1 MNCKE
6 KKTIYS
12 RLQIWKLYLAAAGI
26 LFGVMFLYIPGRA
39 ATVDFNARMTEL
51 QNKFPNGKYWNH
63 VGISGDNSD
72 GYTSSPCDATL
83 HKIKDGRHTNG
94 TNGCTCNHFAC
105 KGHLS
110 AAQCMGFANK
120 LGYDV
125 FGDTTW
131 TLHTNSG
138 KAYQEIK
145 VGDIVRISGSHSVF
159 IIAKNG
165 NVVTVGE
172 ANYRPNCEISWGRTI
187 DLTTVTITNYERA
200 DNYTTVLGTAPSN
213 ATVITVPNTPSTTE
227 QVTTSQATTEQSTT
241 EKSTETTSQTTSST
255 GFRKAKDGIHQ
266 YYYINGKMVKK
277 KWFTVNG
284 KDYYA
289 NEKGLILLSQW
300 LYKGNTLVYVKSDGA
315 VAKNELVKI
324 GKNTYFFKSNGKRSS
339 GWKKYKGKYYY
350 CNKKGIVQKKKWIK
364 KGKNRYYVDKKG
376 IRVQGKTFRITG
388 KMYYFGSNGKM
399 VKNKKITYNGTIY
412 KANKLGQCKIIG
424 HE

>member
-12 RLQIWKLYLAAAGI
+12 RLQIWKLYLATAGI
-26 LFGVMFLYIPGRA
+26 LFGVMFLHIPGRA

-72 GYTSSPCDATL
+72 GYTSSPCTL
-83 HKIKDGRHTNG
+83 HKASNVSHVYG

-145 VGDIVRISGSHSVF
+145 VGDIVRIGGSHSVF

-172 ANYRPNCEISWGRTI
+172 ANYKPNCEISWGRTI
-187 DLTTVTITNYERA
+187 DLTTEIITNYERA
-200 DNYTTVLGTAPSN
+200 DNYATVLGTAPSN
-213 ATVITVPNTPSTTE
+213 ATVITALNTPGTAE
-227 QVTTSQATTEQSTT
+227 QVTTL
-241 EKSTETTSQTTSST
+241 QTTSFT

-266 YYYINGKMVKK
+266 YYYIDGKMVKK

-315 VAKNELVKI
+315 VAKKELVKI

-399 VKNKKITYNGTIY
+399 VKNKKVTYNGTIY

>member
-26 LFGVMFLYIPGRA
+26 LFGVMFLNIPGRA
-39 ATVDFNARMTEL
+39 ATVDFNARMREL

-63 VGISGDNSD
+63 VGMSVDNSD

-125 FGDTTW
+125 FGETKW

-145 VGDIVRISGSHSVF
+145 VGDIVRIGGSHSVF

-172 ANYRPNCEISWGRTI
+172 ANYKPNCEISWGRTI
-187 DLTTVTITNYERA
+187 DLTTEIITNYERA
-200 DNYTTVLGTAPSN
+200 DNYAAVLGTAPSN
-213 ATVITVPNTPSTTE
+213 ATVITVPDTPGATEQTTTE
-227 QVTTSQATTEQSTT
+227 QPTT
-241 EKSTETTSQTTSST
+241 EKSTETTSST

-277 KWFTVNG
+277 KWFTVKG

-315 VAKNELVKI
+315 VAKKELVKI

-399 VKNKKITYNGTIY
+399 VKNKKVTYNGTIY

>member
-12 RLQIWKLYLAAAGI
+12 RLQIWKLYLATAGI
-26 LFGVMFLYIPGRA
+26 LFGVMFLHIPGRA

-72 GYTSSPCDATL
+72 GYTSSPCTL
-83 HKIKDGRHTNG
+83 HKASNVSHVYG

-105 KGHLS
+105 KGHVS
-110 AAQCMGFANK
+110 ATQCMGFANK

-145 VGDIVRISGSHSVF
+145 VGDIVRIGGSHSVF

-172 ANYRPNCEISWGRTI
+172 ANYKPNCEISWGRTI
-187 DLTTVTITNYERA
+187 DLTTEIITNYERA
-200 DNYTTVLGTAPSN
+200 DNYAAVLGTAPSN
-213 ATVITVPNTPSTTE
+213 AAVITALNTPGTAE
-227 QVTTSQATTEQSTT
+227 QVTTL
-241 EKSTETTSQTTSST
+241 QTTSFT

-266 YYYINGKMVKK
+266 YYYIDGKMVKK

-315 VAKNELVKI
+315 VAKKELVKI

-399 VKNKKITYNGTIY
+399 VKNKKVTYNGTIY

>member
-63 VGISGDNSD
+63 VGMSGDNSD

-145 VGDIVRISGSHSVF
+145 VGDIVRIGGSHSVF

-172 ANYRPNCEISWGRTI
+172 ANYKPNCEISWGRTI
-187 DLTTVTITNYERA
+187 DLTKEIITNYERA
-200 DNYTTVLGTAPSN
+200 DNYAAVLGTA
-213 ATVITVPNTPSTTE
+213 E
-227 QVTTSQATTEQSTT
+227 QVTTEQTTTEQSTI
-241 EKSTETTSQTTSST
+241 EKSTETTSFT

-399 VKNKKITYNGTIY
+399 VKNKKVTYNGTIY

>member
-63 VGISGDNSD
+63 VGMSGDNSD

-145 VGDIVRISGSHSVF
+145 VGDIVRIGGSHSVF

-172 ANYRPNCEISWGRTI
+172 ANYKPNCEISWGRTI
-187 DLTTVTITNYERA
+187 DLTKEIITNYERA
-200 DNYTTVLGTAPSN
+200 DNYAAVLGTA
-213 ATVITVPNTPSTTE
+213 E
-227 QVTTSQATTEQSTT
+227 QVTTEQTTTEQSTI
-241 EKSTETTSQTTSST
+241 EKSTETTSFT

-277 KWFTVNG
+277 KWFTVKG

-315 VAKNELVKI
+315 VAKKELVKI

-399 VKNKKITYNGTIY
+399 VKNKKVTYNGTIY

>member
-1 MNCKE
+1 MEGIRKMNCKE

-12 RLQIWKLYLAAAGI
+12 RLQIWKLYLATAGI
-26 LFGVMFLYIPGRA
+26 LFGVMFLHIPGRA

-72 GYTSSPCDATL
+72 GYTSSPCTL
-83 HKIKDGRHTNG
+83 HKASNVSHVYG

-145 VGDIVRISGSHSVF
+145 VGDIVRIGGSHSVF

-172 ANYRPNCEISWGRTI
+172 ANYKPNCEISWGRTI
-187 DLTTVTITNYERA
+187 DLTTEIITNYERA
-200 DNYTTVLGTAPSN
+200 DNYAAVLGTAPSN
-213 ATVITVPNTPSTTE
+213 ATVITALNTPGTAE
-227 QVTTSQATTEQSTT
+227 QVTTL
-241 EKSTETTSQTTSST
+241 QTTSFT

-315 VAKNELVKI
+315 VAKKELVKI

-399 VKNKKITYNGTIY
+399 VKNKKVTYNGTIY

>member
-12 RLQIWKLYLAAAGI
+12 GLQIWKLYLAAAGI
-26 LFGVMFLYIPGRA
+26 LFGVMFLHIPGRA

-72 GYTSSPCDATL
+72 GCTSSPCTL
-83 HKIKDGRHTNG
+83 HKASNVSHVYG

-145 VGDIVRISGSHSVF
+145 VGDIVRIGGSHSVF

-172 ANYRPNCEISWGRTI
+172 ANYKPNCEISWGRTI
-187 DLTTVTITNYERA
+187 DLTKEIITNYERA
-200 DNYTTVLGTAPSN
+200 DNYVAVLGTAPSN
-213 ATVITVPNTPSTTE
+213 ATVITALDTPGAAE
-227 QVTTSQATTEQSTT
+227 QVTTE
-241 EKSTETTSQTTSST
+241 QTTSFT

-399 VKNKKITYNGTIY
+399 VKNKKVTYNGTIY

>member
-1 MNCKE
+1 MNCME

-26 LFGVMFLYIPGRA
+26 LFGVMFLNIPGRA

-63 VGISGDNSD
+63 VGMSVDNSD
-72 GYTSSPCDATL
+72 GYTSSPCTL
-83 HKIKDGRHTNG
+83 HKASNVSHVYG

-172 ANYRPNCEISWGRTI
+172 ANYKANCEISWGRTI

-200 DNYTTVLGTAPSN
+200 DNYAAVLGTAPSN
-213 ATVITVPNTPSTTE
+213 ATVITVPNTS
-227 QVTTSQATTEQSTT
+227 STTEQSTT
-241 EKSTETTSQTTSST
+241 EKSTETTSST

-315 VAKNELVKI
+315 VAKKELVKI

-399 VKNKKITYNGTIY
+399 VKNKKVTYNGTIY

>member
-26 LFGVMFLYIPGRA
+26 LFGVMFLHIPGRA

-172 ANYRPNCEISWGRTI
+172 ANYKPNCEISWGRTI
-187 DLTTVTITNYERA
+187 DLTKEIITNYERA
-200 DNYTTVLGTAPSN
+200 DNYAEVLGTAPSN
-213 ATVITVPNTPSTTE
+213 ATVITALNTPGAAE
-227 QVTTSQATTEQSTT
+227 QVTTEQTTTEQSTT
-241 EKSTETTSQTTSST
+241 EKSTETTFST

-315 VAKNELVKI
+315 VAKKELVKI

-399 VKNKKITYNGTIY
+399 VKNKKVTYNGTIY

>member
-1 MNCKE
+1 MNCME

-12 RLQIWKLYLAAAGI
+12 RLQIWKICLAAAGI
-26 LFGVMFLYIPGRA
+26 LFGVMFLNIPGRA

-63 VGISGDNSD
+63 VGMSVDNSD

-125 FGDTTW
+125 FGNTTW

-145 VGDIVRISGSHSVF
+145 VGDIVRIGGSHSVF

-172 ANYRPNCEISWGRTI
+172 ANYKPNCEISWGRTI

-200 DNYTTVLGTAPSN
+200 DNYATVLGMAPSN
-213 ATVITVPNTPSTTE
+213 ATVITALNTPGTAE
-227 QVTTSQATTEQSTT
+227 QVTTL
-241 EKSTETTSQTTSST
+241 QTTSFT

-266 YYYINGKMVKK
+266 YYYIDGKMVKK

-315 VAKNELVKI
+315 VAKKELVKI

-399 VKNKKITYNGTIY
+399 VKNKKVTYNGTIY

>member
-1 MNCKE
+1 MNCME

-12 RLQIWKLYLAAAGI
+12 RLQIWKICLAAAGI
-26 LFGVMFLYIPGRA
+26 LFGVMFLNIPGRA

-51 QNKFPNGKYWNH
+51 QNKFPNEKYWNH
-63 VGISGDNSD
+63 VGMSVDNSD
-72 GYTSSPCDATL
+72 GYTSSPCDAKL

-172 ANYRPNCEISWGRTI
+172 ANYKPNCEISWGRTI

-200 DNYTTVLGTAPSN
+200 DNYATVLGTAPSN
-213 ATVITVPNTPSTTE
+213 ATVITVPDTPGAAEQTTTE
-227 QVTTSQATTEQSTT
+227 QPTT
-241 EKSTETTSQTTSST
+241 EKSTETTSST

-277 KWFTVNG
+277 KWFTVKG

-315 VAKNELVKI
+315 VAKKELVKI

-399 VKNKKITYNGTIY
+399 VKNKKVTYNGTIY

>member
-26 LFGVMFLYIPGRA
+26 LFGVMFLHIPGRA

-172 ANYRPNCEISWGRTI
+172 AFINI
-187 DLTTVTITNYERA
+187 IT
-200 DNYTTVLGTAPSN
+200 S
-213 ATVITVPNTPSTTE
+213 
-227 QVTTSQATTEQSTT
+227 
-241 EKSTETTSQTTSST
+241 
-255 GFRKAKDGIHQ
+255 
-266 YYYINGKMVKK
+266 MVK
-277 KWFTVNG
+277 W
-284 KDYYA
+284 
-289 NEKGLILLSQW
+289 
-300 LYKGNTLVYVKSDGA
+300 
-315 VAKNELVKI
+315 
-324 GKNTYFFKSNGKRSS
+324 
-339 GWKKYKGKYYY
+339 
-350 CNKKGIVQKKKWIK
+350 
-364 KGKNRYYVDKKG
+364 
-376 IRVQGKTFRITG
+376 
-388 KMYYFGSNGKM
+388 
-399 VKNKKITYNGTIY
+399 
-412 KANKLGQCKIIG
+412 
-424 HE
+424 

>member
-1 MNCKE
+1 MNCME

-12 RLQIWKLYLAAAGI
+12 RLQIWKICLAAAGI
-26 LFGVMFLYIPGRA
+26 LFGVMFLNIPGRA

-51 QNKFPNGKYWNH
+51 QNKFPNDKYWNH

-72 GYTSSPCDATL
+72 GYTSSPCTL
-83 HKIKDGRHTNG
+83 HKASNVSHVYG

-105 KGHLS
+105 KGHVS
-110 AAQCMGFANK
+110 ATQCMGFANK

-172 ANYRPNCEISWGRTI
+172 ANYKPNCEISWGRTI
-187 DLTTVTITNYERA
+187 DLTTEIITNYERA
-200 DNYTTVLGTAPSN
+200 DNYAAVLGTAPSN
-213 ATVITVPNTPSTTE
+213 ATVITALNTPGTAE
-227 QVTTSQATTEQSTT
+227 QVTTL
-241 EKSTETTSQTTSST
+241 QTTSFT

-315 VAKNELVKI
+315 VAKKELVKI

-399 VKNKKITYNGTIY
+399 VKNKKVTYNGTIY

>member
-26 LFGVMFLYIPGRA
+26 LFWVMFLHIPGRA
-39 ATVDFNARMTEL
+39 AMVDFNARMTEL

-63 VGISGDNSD
+63 VGMSGDNSD
-72 GYTSSPCDATL
+72 GYTSSPCTL
-83 HKIKDGRHTNG
+83 HKASNVSHVNG
-94 TNGCTCNHFAC
+94 TKGCTCNHFAC

-172 ANYRPNCEISWGRTI
+172 ANYKPNCEISWGRKI

-200 DNYTTVLGTAPSN
+200 DNY
-213 ATVITVPNTPSTTE
+213 ATVITVPDTPGTAEQTTTE
-227 QVTTSQATTEQSTT
+227 QTTT
-241 EKSTETTSQTTSST
+241 EKSTEATSQTTSPT

-376 IRVQGKTFRITG
+376 IRVQGKTFKITG

-399 VKNKKITYNGTIY
+399 VKNKKVTYNGTIY

>member
-12 RLQIWKLYLAAAGI
+12 RLQIWKLYLATAGI
-26 LFGVMFLYIPGRA
+26 LFGVMFLHIPGRA

-72 GYTSSPCDATL
+72 GYTSSPCTL
-83 HKIKDGRHTNG
+83 HKASNVSHVYG

-145 VGDIVRISGSHSVF
+145 VGDIVRIGGSHSVF

-172 ANYRPNCEISWGRTI
+172 ANYKPNCEISWGRTI
-187 DLTTVTITNYERA
+187 DLTTEIITNYERA
-200 DNYTTVLGTAPSN
+200 DNYAAVLGTAPSN
-213 ATVITVPNTPSTTE
+213 ATVITALNTPGTAE
-227 QVTTSQATTEQSTT
+227 QVTTL
-241 EKSTETTSQTTSST
+241 QTTSFT

-277 KWFTVNG
+277 KWFTVKG

-315 VAKNELVKI
+315 VAKKELVKI

-399 VKNKKITYNGTIY
+399 VKNKKVTYNGTIY

>member
-63 VGISGDNSD
+63 VGMSGDNSD

-145 VGDIVRISGSHSVF
+145 VGDIVRIGGSHSVF

-172 ANYRPNCEISWGRTI
+172 ANYKPNCEISWGRTI
-187 DLTTVTITNYERA
+187 DLTKEIITNYERA
-200 DNYTTVLGTAPSN
+200 DNYAAVLGTAPSN
-213 ATVITVPNTPSTTE
+213 ATVITALNTPGAAE
-227 QVTTSQATTEQSTT
+227 QVTTE
-241 EKSTETTSQTTSST
+241 QTTSFT

-399 VKNKKITYNGTIY
+399 VKNKKVTYNGTIY

>member
-6 KKTIYS
+6 KKTIYN

-26 LFGVMFLYIPGRA
+26 LFGVMFLNIPGRA

-63 VGISGDNSD
+63 VGMSVDNSD

-125 FGDTTW
+125 FGETKW

-145 VGDIVRISGSHSVF
+145 VGDIVRIGGSHSVF

-172 ANYRPNCEISWGRTI
+172 ANYKPNCEISWGRTI
-187 DLTTVTITNYERA
+187 DLTTEIITNYERA
-200 DNYTTVLGTAPSN
+200 DNYAAVLGTAPSN
-213 ATVITVPNTPSTTE
+213 ATVITVPDTPGATEQTTTE
-227 QVTTSQATTEQSTT
+227 QPTT
-241 EKSTETTSQTTSST
+241 EKSTETTSST

-277 KWFTVNG
+277 KWFTVKG

-315 VAKNELVKI
+315 VAKKELVKI

-399 VKNKKITYNGTIY
+399 VKNKKVTYNGTIY

>member
-1 MNCKE
+1 MNCME

-12 RLQIWKLYLAAAGI
+12 RLQIWKICLAAAGI

-39 ATVDFNARMTEL
+39 ATVDFNARMTKL

-63 VGISGDNSD
+63 VGMSVDNSD
-72 GYTSSPCDATL
+72 GCTSSPCTL
-83 HKIKDGRHTNG
+83 HKASNVSHVYG
-94 TNGCTCNHFAC
+94 TNGCTCNHFPEHWINGALG
-105 KGHLS
+105 KTS

-172 ANYRPNCEISWGRTI
+172 ANYKPNCEISWGRTI

-200 DNYTTVLGTAPSN
+200 DNYATVLGTAPSN
-213 ATVITVPNTPSTTE
+213 ATVITVPDTPGAAEQTTTE
-227 QVTTSQATTEQSTT
+227 QPTT
-241 EKSTETTSQTTSST
+241 EKSTETTSST

-277 KWFTVNG
+277 KWFTVKG

-315 VAKNELVKI
+315 VAKKELVKI

-350 CNKKGIVQKKKWIK
+350 CNKKGI
-364 KGKNRYYVDKKG
+364 
-376 IRVQGKTFRITG
+376 RVQGKTFRITG

-399 VKNKKITYNGTIY
+399 VKNKKVTYNGTIY

>member
-1 MNCKE
+1 MNCME

-12 RLQIWKLYLAAAGI
+12 RLQIWKICLAAAGI
-26 LFGVMFLYIPGRA
+26 LFGVMFLNIPGRA

-51 QNKFPNGKYWNH
+51 QNKFPNEKYWNH
-63 VGISGDNSD
+63 VGMSVDNSD
-72 GYTSSPCDATL
+72 GYTSSPCDAKL

-172 ANYRPNCEISWGRTI
+172 ANYKPNCEISWGRTI

-200 DNYTTVLGTAPSN
+200 DNYATVLGTAPSN
-213 ATVITVPNTPSTTE
+213 ATVITVPNTSSTTE
-227 QVTTSQATTEQSTT
+227 QVTTEQTTTEQSTT
-241 EKSTETTSQTTSST
+241 EKSTETTSST

-277 KWFTVNG
+277 KWFTVKG

-315 VAKNELVKI
+315 VAKKELVKI

-399 VKNKKITYNGTIY
+399 VKNKKVTYNGTIY

>member
-1 MNCKE
+1 M
-6 KKTIYS
+6 
-12 RLQIWKLYLAAAGI
+12 
-26 LFGVMFLYIPGRA
+26 MFLHIPGRA

-72 GYTSSPCDATL
+72 GYTSSPCTL
-83 HKIKDGRHTNG
+83 HKASNVSHVYG

-145 VGDIVRISGSHSVF
+145 VGDIVRIGGSHSVF

-172 ANYRPNCEISWGRTI
+172 ANYKPNCEISWGRTI
-187 DLTTVTITNYERA
+187 DLTTEIITNYERA
-200 DNYTTVLGTAPSN
+200 DNYATVLGTAPSN
-213 ATVITVPNTPSTTE
+213 ATVITALNTPGTAE
-227 QVTTSQATTEQSTT
+227 QVTTL
-241 EKSTETTSQTTSST
+241 QTTSFT

-266 YYYINGKMVKK
+266 YYYIDGKMVKK

-315 VAKNELVKI
+315 VAKKELVKI

-399 VKNKKITYNGTIY
+399 VKNKKVTYNGTIY

>member
-26 LFGVMFLYIPGRA
+26 LFGVMFLHISGRA

-145 VGDIVRISGSHSVF
+145 VGDIVRIGGSHSVF

-187 DLTTVTITNYERA
+187 DLTKEIITNYERA
-200 DNYTTVLGTAPSN
+200 DNYVAVLGTAPSN
-213 ATVITVPNTPSTTE
+213 ATVITALNTPGAAE
-227 QVTTSQATTEQSTT
+227 QVTTE
-241 EKSTETTSQTTSST
+241 QTTSST

-399 VKNKKITYNGTIY
+399 VKNKKVTYNGTIY

>member
-1 MNCKE
+1 MNCME

-26 LFGVMFLYIPGRA
+26 LFGVMFLNIPGRA

-63 VGISGDNSD
+63 VGMSVDNSD
-72 GYTSSPCDATL
+72 GYTSSPCTL
-83 HKIKDGRHTNG
+83 HKASNVSHVYG

-172 ANYRPNCEISWGRTI
+172 ANYKANCEISWGRTI

-200 DNYTTVLGTAPSN
+200 DNYAAVLGMAPSN
-213 ATVITVPNTPSTTE
+213 ATVITVPNTS
-227 QVTTSQATTEQSTT
+227 STTEQSTT
-241 EKSTETTSQTTSST
+241 EKSTETTSST

-399 VKNKKITYNGTIY
+399 VKNKKVTYNGTIY

>member
-12 RLQIWKLYLAAAGI
+12 RLQIWKLYLATAGI
-26 LFGVMFLYIPGRA
+26 LFGVMFLHIPGRA

-72 GYTSSPCDATL
+72 GYTSSPCTL
-83 HKIKDGRHTNG
+83 HKASNVSHVYG

-145 VGDIVRISGSHSVF
+145 VGDIVRIGGSHSVF

-172 ANYRPNCEISWGRTI
+172 ANYKPNCEISWGRTI
-187 DLTTVTITNYERA
+187 DLTTEIITNYERA
-200 DNYTTVLGTAPSN
+200 DNYAAVLGTAPSN
-213 ATVITVPNTPSTTE
+213 ATVITALNTPGTAE
-227 QVTTSQATTEQSTT
+227 QVTTL
-241 EKSTETTSQTTSST
+241 QTTSFT

-277 KWFTVNG
+277 KWFMVKG

-315 VAKNELVKI
+315 VAKKELVKI

-399 VKNKKITYNGTIY
+399 VKNKKVTYNGTIY

>member
-1 MNCKE
+1 MNCME

-12 RLQIWKLYLAAAGI
+12 RLQIWKICLAAAGI
-26 LFGVMFLYIPGRA
+26 LFGVMFLNIPGRA

-51 QNKFPNGKYWNH
+51 QNKFPNEKYWNH
-63 VGISGDNSD
+63 VGMSVDNSD
-72 GYTSSPCDATL
+72 GYTSSPCDAKL

-172 ANYRPNCEISWGRTI
+172 ANYKPNCEISWGRTI

-200 DNYTTVLGTAPSN
+200 DNYATVLGTAPSN

-227 QVTTSQATTEQSTT
+227 QVTTEQTTTEQPTT
-241 EKSTETTSQTTSST
+241 EKSTETTSST

-277 KWFTVNG
+277 KWFTVKG

-315 VAKNELVKI
+315 VAKKELVKI

-350 CNKKGIVQKKKWIK
+350 CNKKGIVQKKKWTK

-399 VKNKKITYNGTIY
+399 VKNKKVTYNGTIY

>member
-1 MNCKE
+1 MNCME

-26 LFGVMFLYIPGRA
+26 LFGVMFLNIPGRA

-63 VGISGDNSD
+63 VGMSVDNSD

-145 VGDIVRISGSHSVF
+145 VGDIVRIGGSHSVF

-172 ANYRPNCEISWGRTI
+172 ANYKANCEISWGRTI

-200 DNYTTVLGTAPSN
+200 DNYEAVLGTAPSN
-213 ATVITVPNTPSTTE
+213 ATVITVPNTS
-227 QVTTSQATTEQSTT
+227 STTEQSTT
-241 EKSTETTSQTTSST
+241 EKSTETTSST

-399 VKNKKITYNGTIY
+399 VKNKKVTYNGTIY

>member
-1 MNCKE
+1 MNCME
-6 KKTIYS
+6 KKTIHS
-12 RLQIWKLYLAAAGI
+12 RLQIWKICLAAAGI
-26 LFGVMFLYIPGRA
+26 LFGVMFLNIPGRA

-63 VGISGDNSD
+63 VGMSVDNSD
-72 GYTSSPCDATL
+72 GYTSSPCDAKL

-172 ANYRPNCEISWGRTI
+172 ANYKPNCEISWGRTI

-200 DNYTTVLGTAPSN
+200 DNYATVLGTAPSN

-227 QVTTSQATTEQSTT
+227 QVTTEQTTTEQPTT
-241 EKSTETTSQTTSST
+241 EKSTETTSST

-277 KWFTVNG
+277 KWFTVKG

-315 VAKNELVKI
+315 VAKKELVKI

-399 VKNKKITYNGTIY
+399 VKNKKVTYNGTIY

>member
-12 RLQIWKLYLAAAGI
+12 RLQIWKLYLATAGI
-26 LFGVMFLYIPGRA
+26 LFGVMFLHIPGRA

-72 GYTSSPCDATL
+72 GYTSSPCTL
-83 HKIKDGRHTNG
+83 HKASNVSHVYG

-145 VGDIVRISGSHSVF
+145 VGDIVRIGGSHSVF

-172 ANYRPNCEISWGRTI
+172 ANYKPNCEISWGRTI
-187 DLTTVTITNYERA
+187 DLTTEIITNYERA
-200 DNYTTVLGTAPSN
+200 DNYATVLGTAPSN
-213 ATVITVPNTPSTTE
+213 ATVITALNTPGTAE
-227 QVTTSQATTEQSTT
+227 QVTTL
-241 EKSTETTSQTTSST
+241 QTTSFT

-266 YYYINGKMVKK
+266 YYYIDGKMVKK
-277 KWFTVNG
+277 KWFRVNG

-315 VAKNELVKI
+315 VAKKELVKI

-399 VKNKKITYNGTIY
+399 VKNKKVTYNGTIY

>member
-1 MNCKE
+1 MNCME

-12 RLQIWKLYLAAAGI
+12 RLQIWKICLAAAGI
-26 LFGVMFLYIPGRA
+26 LFGVMFLNIPGRA

-51 QNKFPNGKYWNH
+51 QNKFPNEKYWNH
-63 VGISGDNSD
+63 VGMSVDNSD
-72 GYTSSPCDATL
+72 GYTSSPCDAKL

-105 KGHLS
+105 KGHVS
-110 AAQCMGFANK
+110 ATQCMGFANK

-172 ANYRPNCEISWGRTI
+172 ANYKPNCEISWGRTI

-200 DNYTTVLGTAPSN
+200 DNYATVLGTAPSN
-213 ATVITVPNTPSTTE
+213 ATVITVPNTSSTTE
-227 QVTTSQATTEQSTT
+227 QVTTEQTTTEQSTT
-241 EKSTETTSQTTSST
+241 EKSTETTSST

-315 VAKNELVKI
+315 VAKKELVKI

-399 VKNKKITYNGTIY
+399 VKNKKVTYNGTIY

>member
-26 LFGVMFLYIPGRA
+26 LFGVMFLNIPGRA

-51 QNKFPNGKYWNH
+51 QNKFPNEKYWNH
-63 VGISGDNSD
+63 VGMSVDNSD

-125 FGDTTW
+125 FGNTTW

-145 VGDIVRISGSHSVF
+145 VGDIVRIGGSHSVF

-172 ANYRPNCEISWGRTI
+172 ANYKPNCEISWGRTI
-187 DLTTVTITNYERA
+187 DLTTEIITNYERA
-200 DNYTTVLGTAPSN
+200 DNYAAVLGTAPSN
-213 ATVITVPNTPSTTE
+213 ATVITVPNTS
-227 QVTTSQATTEQSTT
+227 STTEQSTT

-315 VAKNELVKI
+315 VAKKELVKI

-399 VKNKKITYNGTIY
+399 VKNKKVTYNGTIY

>member
-1 MNCKE
+1 MNCME

-12 RLQIWKLYLAAAGI
+12 RLQIWKICLAAAGI
-26 LFGVMFLYIPGRA
+26 LFGVMFLNIPGRA

-51 QNKFPNGKYWNH
+51 QNKFPNEKYWNH
-63 VGISGDNSD
+63 VGMSVDNSD
-72 GYTSSPCDATL
+72 GYTSSPCDAKL

-172 ANYRPNCEISWGRTI
+172 ANYKPNCEISWGRTI

-200 DNYTTVLGTAPSN
+200 DNYATVLGTASSN

-227 QVTTSQATTEQSTT
+227 QVTTEQTTTEQPTT
-241 EKSTETTSQTTSST
+241 EKSTETTSST

-277 KWFTVNG
+277 KWFTVKG

-315 VAKNELVKI
+315 VAKKELVKI

-399 VKNKKITYNGTIY
+399 VKNKKVTYNGTIY

>member
-26 LFGVMFLYIPGRA
+26 LFGVMFLHISGRA

-105 KGHLS
+105 KGHVS
-110 AAQCMGFANK
+110 ATQCMGFANK

-131 TLHTNSG
+131 TLYTNSG

-187 DLTTVTITNYERA
+187 DLTKEIITNYERA
-200 DNYTTVLGTAPSN
+200 DNYVAVLGTAPSN
-213 ATVITVPNTPSTTE
+213 ATVITALNTPGAAE
-227 QVTTSQATTEQSTT
+227 QVTTE
-241 EKSTETTSQTTSST
+241 QTTSST

-399 VKNKKITYNGTIY
+399 VKNKKVTYNGTIY

>member
-1 MNCKE
+1 MNCME

-12 RLQIWKLYLAAAGI
+12 RLQIWKICLAAAGI
-26 LFGVMFLYIPGRA
+26 LFGVMFLNIPGRA

-51 QNKFPNGKYWNH
+51 QNKFPNEKYWNH
-63 VGISGDNSD
+63 VGMSVDNSE
-72 GYTSSPCDATL
+72 GYTSSPCDAKL

-172 ANYRPNCEISWGRTI
+172 ANYKPNCEISWGRTI

-200 DNYTTVLGTAPSN
+200 DNYATVLGTAPSN

-227 QVTTSQATTEQSTT
+227 QVTTEQTTTEQPTT
-241 EKSTETTSQTTSST
+241 EKSTETTSST

-277 KWFTVNG
+277 KWFTVKG

-315 VAKNELVKI
+315 VAKKELVKI

-399 VKNKKITYNGTIY
+399 VKNKKVTYNGTIY

>member
-1 MNCKE
+1 MNCME

-12 RLQIWKLYLAAAGI
+12 RLQIWKICLAAAGI
-26 LFGVMFLYIPGRA
+26 LFGVMFLNIPGRA

-51 QNKFPNGKYWNH
+51 QNKFPNEKYWNH
-63 VGISGDNSD
+63 VGMSVDNSD
-72 GYTSSPCDATL
+72 GYTSSPCDAKL

-125 FGDTTW
+125 FGNTTW

-172 ANYRPNCEISWGRTI
+172 ANYKPNCEISWGRTI

-200 DNYTTVLGTAPSN
+200 DNYATVLGTAPSN
-213 ATVITVPNTPSTTE
+213 ATVITVPNTSSTTE
-227 QVTTSQATTEQSTT
+227 QVTTEQTTTEQ
-241 EKSTETTSQTTSST
+241 STETTSQTTSST

-315 VAKNELVKI
+315 VAKNKLVKI

-399 VKNKKITYNGTIY
+399 VKNKKVTYNGTIY

>member
-39 ATVDFNARMTEL
+39 ATVDFNARMIEL

-63 VGISGDNSD
+63 VGMSGDNSD

-145 VGDIVRISGSHSVF
+145 VGDIVRIGGSHSVF

-172 ANYRPNCEISWGRTI
+172 ANYKSNCEISWGRTI
-187 DLTTVTITNYERA
+187 DLTKEIITNYERA
-200 DNYTTVLGTAPSN
+200 DNYAAVLGTA
-213 ATVITVPNTPSTTE
+213 E
-227 QVTTSQATTEQSTT
+227 QVTTEQTTTEQSTI
-241 EKSTETTSQTTSST
+241 EKSTETTSFT

-300 LYKGNTLVYVKSDGA
+300 LYKGSTLVYVKSDGA

-399 VKNKKITYNGTIY
+399 VKNKKVTYNGTIY

>member
-1 MNCKE
+1 
-6 KKTIYS
+6 
-12 RLQIWKLYLAAAGI
+12 
-26 LFGVMFLYIPGRA
+26 
-39 ATVDFNARMTEL
+39 MTEL

-72 GYTSSPCDATL
+72 GYTSSPCTL
-83 HKIKDGRHTNG
+83 HKASNVSHVYG

-145 VGDIVRISGSHSVF
+145 VGDIVRIGGSHSVF

-172 ANYRPNCEISWGRTI
+172 ANYKPNCEISWGRTI
-187 DLTTVTITNYERA
+187 DLTTEIITNYERA
-200 DNYTTVLGTAPSN
+200 DNYAAVLGTAPSN
-213 ATVITVPNTPSTTE
+213 ATVITALNTPGTAE
-227 QVTTSQATTEQSTT
+227 QVTTL
-241 EKSTETTSQTTSST
+241 QTTSFT

-315 VAKNELVKI
+315 VAKKELVKI

-399 VKNKKITYNGTIY
+399 VKNKKVTYNGTIY

>member
-12 RLQIWKLYLAAAGI
+12 RLQIWKLYLATAGI
-26 LFGVMFLYIPGRA
+26 LFGVMFLHIPGRA

-72 GYTSSPCDATL
+72 GYTSSPCTL
-83 HKIKDGRHTNG
+83 HKASNVSHVYG

-145 VGDIVRISGSHSVF
+145 VGDIVRIGGSHSVF

-172 ANYRPNCEISWGRTI
+172 ANYKPNCEISWGRTI
-187 DLTTVTITNYERA
+187 DLTTEIITNYERA
-200 DNYTTVLGTAPSN
+200 DNYATVLGTAPSN
-213 ATVITVPNTPSTTE
+213 ATVITALNTPGTAE
-227 QVTTSQATTEQSTT
+227 QVTTL
-241 EKSTETTSQTTSST
+241 QTTSFT

-277 KWFTVNG
+277 KWFTVKG

-315 VAKNELVKI
+315 VAKKELVKI

-399 VKNKKITYNGTIY
+399 VKNKKVTYNGTIY

>member
-1 MNCKE
+1 MNCME

-12 RLQIWKLYLAAAGI
+12 RLQIWKIFLAAAGI
-26 LFGVMFLYIPGRA
+26 LFGVMFLNIPGRA
-39 ATVDFNARMTEL
+39 ATIDFNARMTEL

-63 VGISGDNSD
+63 VGMSGDNSD
-72 GYTSSPCDATL
+72 GYTSSPCDTAL

-172 ANYRPNCEISWGRTI
+172 ANYKPNCEISWGRTL
-187 DLTTVTITNYERA
+187 DLTTETITNYERA
-200 DNYTTVLGTAPSN
+200 DNYATVLGTAPSN
-213 ATVITVPNTPSTTE
+213 ATVITVPNTPNTTE
-227 QVTTSQATTEQSTT
+227 QVTT
-241 EKSTETTSQTTSST
+241 EKSTGTTSQTTSAT

-324 GKNTYFFKSNGKRSS
+324 GKNTYFFKSNAKRSS

-364 KGKNRYYVDKKG
+364 SGKNRYYVDKNG
-376 IRVQGKTFRITG
+376 IRVQGKAFRITG
-388 KMYYFGSNGKM
+388 KTYYFGSNGKM
-399 VKNKKITYNGTIY
+399 VKNKKVTYNGTIY

>member
-26 LFGVMFLYIPGRA
+26 LFGVMFLNIPGRA

-63 VGISGDNSD
+63 VGMSVDNSD
-72 GYTSSPCDATL
+72 GYTSSPCTL
-83 HKIKDGRHTNG
+83 HKASNVSHVYG

-172 ANYRPNCEISWGRTI
+172 ANYKANCEISWGRTI
-187 DLTTVTITNYERA
+187 DLTTVIITNYERA
-200 DNYTTVLGTAPSN
+200 DNYAAVLGTAPSN
-213 ATVITVPNTPSTTE
+213 ATVITVPNTS
-227 QVTTSQATTEQSTT
+227 STTEQSTT
-241 EKSTETTSQTTSST
+241 EKSTETTSST

-315 VAKNELVKI
+315 VAKKELVKI

-399 VKNKKITYNGTIY
+399 VKNKKVTYNGTIY